1 MINSEND
8 FKVWDRFE
16 MKKKMK
22 DYHDLHIKC
31 DVLLFEKFI
40 KPLFES
46 TRFRVGSNAYYDFN
60 LVQIHPCICFRR
72 NG

>member
-46 TRFRVGSNAYYDFN
+46 TRFRVGSNA
-60 LVQIHPCICFRR
+60 
-72 NG
+72 